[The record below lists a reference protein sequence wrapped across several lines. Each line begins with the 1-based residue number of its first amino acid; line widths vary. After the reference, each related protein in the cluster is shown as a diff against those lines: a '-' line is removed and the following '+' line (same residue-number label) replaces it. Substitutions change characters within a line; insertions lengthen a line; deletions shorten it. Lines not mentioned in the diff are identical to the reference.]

1 MSRPSL
7 FPLFLAAAFAV
18 GLLLPSRA
26 WAKYTPPP
34 LGAGQHVVTEV
45 GWLSPAD
52 VRKLD
57 DEASVATI
65 KTGFVFEVLLA
76 KGDDPIDEV
85 ASETFAAWKPG
96 DPGKDNG
103 ILLVLQPNFPKG
115 ERKARLEVGKA
126 VQGLITPAKAR
137 DVLRDT
143 IGPLMNGSDQVRA
156 AVAEG
161 IQAIARIVGSDHA
174 PPSADAAAPSSSAA
188 TGARTAG
195 TPAATAPT
203 PSPEADEG
211 SSSAVR
217 VILVSAVLIAVGLLA
232 FRRLRVGS
240 KAGKKS

>member
-1 MSRPSL
+1 MRRPSL
-7 FPLFLAAAFAV
+7 SPLFLAAAFAV
-18 GLLLPSRA
+18 CVLLPSRA

-65 KTGFVFEVLLA
+65 KTGFVLDVLLA
-76 KGDDPIDEV
+76 KGDEPIDEV

-96 DPGKDNG
+96 DPGKENG

-115 ERKARLEVGKA
+115 ERKARLQVGKA

-161 IQAIARIVGSDHA
+161 IQAIATIVGSADHA
-174 PPSADAAAPSSSAA
+174 PPAADAAAPSPKAA
-188 TGARTAG
+188 TSAS
-195 TPAATAPT
+195 PATGPT
-203 PSPEADEG
+203 PSPEAEEG
-211 SSSAVR
+211 SSSALR
-217 VILVSAVLIAVGLLA
+217 VVLVSAVLVAVGLLA